1 MLPFFA
7 FAFYKRNS
15 FMARRRSETEDLP
28 KVKLNREHLIKAS
41 RFLSY
46 LKPHRTRFILGMVC
60 LAGSSGLSLMFPKL
74 MGELIDAGTK
84 ATKGLMHTGIDQ
96 IAIMLMGVLLVQAA
110 FSFFRILLFVQVSER
125 ALADLRTD
133 VYKKLIAFPMD
144 FFVRNR
150 VGEIH
155 SRLSA
160 DITQIQDTMTTT
172 LAEAIRQVIVLVGG
186 IALLANTSGK
196 LTLFMLAVLPVLI
209 VVAVVFGKRI
219 RTLSR
224 QTQDK
229 LAETNV
235 VVEETLQAIG
245 SVKSFTNERWEV
257 ARYSKGI
264 YETIALALKGAG
276 LRGAFA
282 SFIIFCLFGAIV
294 AVIWYGSRLVAQ
306 GQMSVGDLTSFILY
320 STFVGAAMGSFAEF
334 YAQIQKAV
342 GATERVFEILDEQAE
357 PVPVEEVENANPW
370 QFNYTSLEFRNV
382 KFAYPSRQDAPA
394 IQDVSFKLEAGK
406 KLALVGPSG
415 AGKSTLAG
423 LLLRFYAPESGQIFA
438 GGEDIQSLDL
448 HEWRKQTALVPQDIT
463 LFGGSIFDN
472 IAYGKPGS
480 SQEEVEEAA
489 RKANAHEFI
498 QALPEAYQT
507 LVGERGIKLSG
518 GQRQRIAIAR
528 AILRNPRLLILDE
541 ATSSLD
547 SESERLVQDALN
559 VLMQGRTSIIIAHRL
574 STVRDA
580 DHIVVLDQGRV
591 AESGTHEDLMEVA
604 SGIYRNLKL
613 LQVDEK

>member
-1 MLPFFA
+1 MLPYFA
-7 FAFYKRNS
+7 AAWRKQHS
-15 FMARRRSETEDLP
+15 TMARRRSETEDLP
-28 KVKLNREHLIKAS
+28 KVKLTKAHLLKAA

-46 LKPHRTRFILGMVC
+46 LKPHRTRFAIGMFC

-84 ATKGLMHTGIDQ
+84 SANGALHTGIDR
-96 IAIMLMGVLLVQAA
+96 IALLLMGVLLVQAA

-133 VYKKLIAFPMD
+133 VYKRLIAFPMD

-172 LAEAIRQVIVLVGG
+172 LAEAIRQVIVLIGG

-219 RTLSR
+219 RKISR

-235 VVEETLQAIG
+235 IVEETLQAIG
-245 SVKSFTNERWEV
+245 SVKSYTNERWEV

-264 YETIALALKGAG
+264 YETVALALKGAG

-294 AVIWYGSRLVAQ
+294 SVIWYGSRLVAQ
-306 GQMSVGDLTSFILY
+306 GLMSVGDLTSFILY

-334 YAQIQKAV
+334 YAQIQKSV

-357 PVPVEEVENANPW
+357 PVPVEAEEQIAPW
-370 QFNYTSLEFRNV
+370 EFNDTSLVFNQV
-382 KFAYPSRQDAPA
+382 QFAYPSRLDAPA
-394 IQDVSFKLEAGK
+394 IHEVSFKLEAGK

-423 LLLRFYAPESGQIFA
+423 LLLRFYAPNSGQILA
-438 GGEDIQSLDL
+438 GGQDIQSLDL
-448 HEWRKQTALVPQDIT
+448 HQWRKQTALVPQDIT
-463 LFGGSIFDN
+463 LFGGSVFDN

-480 SQEEVEEAA
+480 TIEEVETAA

-498 QALPEAYQT
+498 NALPEGYQT

-547 SESERLVQDALN
+547 SESERLVQEALN
-559 VLMQGRTSIIIAHRL
+559 VLMEGRTSIIIAHRL

-580 DHIVVLDQGRV
+580 DQIVVLDQGRV
-591 AESGTHEDLMEVA
+591 AESGTHQELMELQ
-604 SGIYRNLKL
+604 GGLYRSLKL
-613 LQVDEK
+613 LQVEEK

>member
-1 MLPFFA
+1 
-7 FAFYKRNS
+7 
-15 FMARRRSETEDLP
+15 MARRRSETEDLP

-186 IALLANTSGK
+186 IALLANTSVK

-604 SGIYRNLKL
+604 RGIYRNLKL

>member
-7 FAFYKRNS
+7 AACSKHIS

-46 LKPHRTRFILGMVC
+46 LKPHRTRFTIGMFC

-84 ATKGLMHTGIDQ
+84 AAKGLPDTGIDQ
-96 IAIMLMGVLLVQAA
+96 IAVLLMGVLLVQAA

-172 LAEAIRQVIVLVGG
+172 LAEAIRQVIVLIGG

-224 QTQDK
+224 KTQDK

-245 SVKSFTNERWEV
+245 SVKSYTNERWEV

-264 YETIALALKGAG
+264 YETVALALKGAG

-294 AVIWYGSRLVAQ
+294 AVIWYGSRLVAE

-342 GATERVFEILDEQAE
+342 GATERVFEILDEKAE
-357 PVPVEEVENANPW
+357 PVPVNESESSEPW
-370 QFNYTSLEFRNV
+370 EIKETSLEFKNV
-382 KFAYPSRQDAPA
+382 KFAYPSRPDAPA
-394 IQDVSFKLEAGK
+394 IKEVSFRLEAGK

-423 LLLRFYAPESGQIFA
+423 LLLRFYAPESGQILA

-480 SQEEVEEAA
+480 TQEEVEEAA

-498 QALPEAYQT
+498 QALPDSYQT

-518 GQRQRIAIAR
+518 GQRQRVAIAR

-547 SESERLVQDALN
+547 SESERQVQDALN
-559 VLMQGRTSIIIAHRL
+559 VLMEGRTSIIIAHRL

-580 DHIVVLDQGRV
+580 DQIVVLDQGIV
-591 AESGTHEDLMEVA
+591 AESGTHAELMEIEG
-604 SGIYRNLKL
+604 GIYRNLKL
-613 LQVDEK
+613 LQVEEK